1 MISKKDV
8 DEITDGYDGKKLT
21 VCTVGSHSALQ
32 ILRGAKDEGF
42 KTILICLKKNVGF
55 YKQWNLVDE
64 FIIVDSYKDI
74 LSEKVQRELRSRNAV
89 LIPHGSFV
97 EYVGA
102 EDILEKL
109 GVPMFGNRQVLV
121 WEADRKKQFAWFRK
135 AGLRIPK
142 EYTSPKDIDS
152 LVMVKF
158 PGAKGGRGY
167 FLAKNKKEYDKKMRE
182 AKVSQSAKNNC
193 VIQEYVVGT
202 RFYPHFFYS
211 PLDDRLEL
219 LGMDIRY
226 ESNIDGLARIPA
238 VEQIGVELEPSYVVM
253 GNIPVVMRESL
264 LPELMKQ
271 ARDLVE
277 TSKKLFKPGISGPFC
292 LELVCK
298 ENMEF
303 VYFEVSARIV
313 AGTNLYVNGSA
324 YSQLLYDEPMSTGR
338 RICRDLKIA
347 LKNNKVKDVLY

>member
-8 DEITDGYDGKKLT
+8 EEVTGKYDKNKIV

-42 KTILICLKKNVGF
+42 KTLLICLKKNAEF
-55 YKQWNLVDE
+55 YGQWNLVDE
-64 FIIVDSYKDI
+64 FITVDSYKDI
-74 LSEKVQRELRSRNAV
+74 LSEKVQEELRNKNAV

-102 EDILEKL
+102 QNILDSL
-109 GVPMFGNRQVLV
+109 CVPLFGNRHVLL
-121 WEADRKKQFAWFRK
+121 WESDRQKQFAWFRK

-142 EYTSPKDIDS
+142 EYKSGKDIDA

-167 FLAKNKKEYDKKMRE
+167 FLAKNAKEYSKKMKAAKVPESAKKE
-182 AKVSQSAKNNC
+182 S
-193 VIQEYVVGT
+193 VIQEYVIGT

-211 PLDDRLEL
+211 PIENKLEL

-238 VEQIGVELEPSYVVM
+238 VEQIGIELEPSYVVM

-264 LPELMKQ
+264 LPALMKQ
-271 ARDLVE
+271 ANELVA
-277 TSKKLFKPGISGPFC
+277 TSKKLFMPGMAGPFC
-292 LELVCK
+292 LEMVAK
-298 ENMEF
+298 EDMEF
-303 VYFEVSARIV
+303 IYFEVSARIV
-313 AGTNLYVNGSA
+313 AGTNLFVNGSA

-338 RICRDLKIA
+338 RICREIRNA
-347 LKNNKVKDVLY
+347 VKNNKLNDVLY

>member
-8 DEITDGYDGKKLT
+8 DNITSAYDSKKLT
-21 VCTVGSHSALQ
+21 ICTVGSHSALQ

-42 KTILICLKKNVGF
+42 GTLLICLKKNVEF
-55 YKQWNLVDE
+55 YKQWGLVDE
-64 FIIVDSYKDI
+64 FITVDSYKDV
-74 LSEKVQRELRSRNAV
+74 LSDRVQAALRKKNAV

-102 EDILEKL
+102 QNIIESLK
-109 GVPMFGNRQVLV
+109 VPMFGNRQVLI

-142 EYTSPKDIDS
+142 EYSSPKDIDS

-167 FLAKNKKEYDKKMRE
+167 FLAKNGKEYAKKMAA
-182 AKVSQSAKNNC
+182 AKVPEAAKKAS
-193 VIQEYVVGT
+193 VIQEYIVGT

-226 ESNIDGLARIPA
+226 ESNIDGLSRIPA
-238 VEQIGVELEPSYVVM
+238 VEQLGTELEPSYVVM

-264 LPELMKQ
+264 LPALMKQ
-271 ARDLVE
+271 TNEFVE
-277 TSKKLFKPGISGPFC
+277 TSKRLFMPGMTGPFC
-292 LELVCK
+292 LEMVIR
-298 ENMEF
+298 EDMEF

-324 YSQLLYDEPMSTGR
+324 YSQLLYNEPMSTGR
-338 RICRDLKIA
+338 RICREIRNA
-347 LKNNKVKDVLY
+347 VKNNKLNDVLY